1 MRDARSGRYRPS
13 DSIRDYSPRLSVH
26 YRSTCTDVD
35 LFYLPVY
42 KCTCATYLARYG
54 IADENAPLNLK
65 WNCLSVRTLSFC
77 LITWT
82 FCEWAWSLPL
92 IAITTIHP
100 ITLHPFFFFLFT
112 NHSQLSSFDDFKF
125 LDSILM
131 IANHHLTFWHLKNA
145 NKIRCAQ
152 NNVSLEWKFSNIFV
166 FLFFYSTRKNLRGV
180 EGTRDELILACQP
193 WTIAHPYSSLIA
205 GVKDGGQPRQPAFTT
220 FLRVSSR
227 TLFISFSRLPRV
239 LSSTHERIVL
249 RWCYR
254 HNK

>member
-1 MRDARSGRYRPS
+1 MLVGIHEYSVYRVLHRRLTTYEHHRTPCEMPGQVDIDRLTRYGIILLACRY
-13 DSIRDYSPRLSVH
+13 IT
-26 YRSTCTDVD
+26 TCTDVD

-54 IADENAPLNLK
+54 IADGNAPLNLK

-92 IAITTIHP
+92 IAITTIRP
-100 ITLHPFFFFLFT
+100 ITLHPFFFFFLFT

-166 FLFFYSTRKNLRGV
+166 FLFFYSIRKNLGR
-180 EGTRDELILACQP
+180 EGSKERETS
-193 WTIAHPYSSLIA
+193 WFS
-205 GVKDGGQPRQPAFTT
+205 
-220 FLRVSSR
+220 RVS
-227 TLFISFSRLPRV
+227 
-239 LSSTHERIVL
+239 HEQ
-249 RWCYR
+249 
-254 HNK
+254 